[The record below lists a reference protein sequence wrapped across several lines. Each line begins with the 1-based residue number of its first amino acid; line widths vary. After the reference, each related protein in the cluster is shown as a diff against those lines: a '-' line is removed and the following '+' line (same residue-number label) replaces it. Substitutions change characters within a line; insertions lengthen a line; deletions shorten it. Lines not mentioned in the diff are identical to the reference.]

1 VIQLD
6 THSLI
11 WLSLQ
16 PEKLSADAKAAIE
29 ESVQSEEK
37 IVISVMT
44 LWEVAQLVMRGR
56 IFLRVP
62 LETFLKTIEENYEVL
77 PLNRF
82 IAIEAARPSR
92 KIRWTVSSP
101 PQLGGQTLRSSPPT
115 EPSSPQMPAGCCG
128 NANPRRE
135 LIAVPAPGPHFAL
148 PNWHM

>member
-82 IAIEAARPSR
+82 IAIEAARLPASFPKDPMDR
-92 KIRWTVSSP
+92 LITATARWANLTLITADRAILSS
-101 PQLGGQTLRSSPPT
+101 
-115 EPSSPQMPAGCCG
+115 
-128 NANPRRE
+128 NACR
-135 LIAVPAPGPHFAL
+135 LL
-148 PNWHM
+148 W